1 MEMSNEFRQA
11 LENALRCKTA
21 YQVSKET
28 GVSITTIGEYL
39 SGRRKTLTLDTASR
53 IAPAIGVSLRQ
64 DKIKPK

>member
-1 MEMSNEFRQA
+1 MYLSEDFRDA
-11 LENALRCKTA
+11 LESALRQKTA

-53 IAPAIGVSLRQ
+53 IAPAIGVSLRR